1 MQRDTCKKVRGFMS
15 KKTKHTNGAIGTVIK
30 DFLPHPKELLLK
42 DDSVKVTIWLSKE
55 SIEFFKG

>member
-1 MQRDTCKKVRGFMS
+1 MS

>member
-1 MQRDTCKKVRGFMS
+1 MS

-30 DFLPHPKELLLK
+30 DFLPHPKELLLQ

-55 SIEFFKG
+55 SVEFFRLGSYYQLFLSKNG